1 MNWTLIYMTC
11 HIVGIL
17 AFQQTEDS
25 MYLYLNLAV
34 MAYALFQFIKVG
46 VLVLSP
52 NWEVELSYAE
62 HIPYSWKFLHNA
74 TQGFSIYMFYV
85 VGWELIA
92 GFSALYFLI
101 TTLSI
106 LITVL
111 NVDMGEIDG
120 DDE

>member
-1 MNWTLIYMTC
+1 MTC
-11 HIVGIL
+11 HLVGIL
-17 AFQQTEDS
+17 AFQQTQDS

-62 HIPYSWKFLHNA
+62 HIPYNWKLLHNA